1 LSDNDEGK
9 LVPSPNGGVFN
20 EISIRLRLIWRLLL
34 DRRVNPLLKLLPL
47 GSLFYLFIPDVL
59 PGPIDDA
66 ALISILSY
74 IFVELCPKEVVQ
86 EHMDAL
92 TNVIDGEWRE
102 IDEQAG
108 E

>member
-1 LSDNDEGK
+1 LSNKDGSKLIPGGK
-9 LVPSPNGGVFN
+9 GGVFN

-47 GSLFYLFIPDVL
+47 GSLLYLFIPDLL

-66 ALISILSY
+66 ALLSLLSY
-74 IFVELCPKEVVQ
+74 VFVELCPKDVVQ
-86 EHMDAL
+86 EHMDVL
-92 TNVIDGEWRE
+92 TNVIEGEWRE
-102 IDEQAG
+102 IE

>member
-1 LSDNDEGK
+1 MSNKDDNKLIPGGK
-9 LVPSPNGGVFN
+9 GGVFN

-47 GSLFYLFIPDVL
+47 GSLLYLFIPDLL

-66 ALISILSY
+66 ALLSLLSY
-74 IFVELCPKEVVQ
+74 AFVELCPKDVVQ
-86 EHMDAL
+86 EHMDEL
-92 TNVIDGEWRE
+92 TNVIEGEWRE
-102 IDEQAG
+102 ME

>member
-1 LSDNDEGK
+1 MSNKDDSKLIPGGK
-9 LVPSPNGGVFN
+9 GGVFN

-47 GSLFYLFIPDVL
+47 GSLLYLFIPDVL

-66 ALISILSY
+66 ALLSLLSY
-74 IFVELCPKEVVQ
+74 VFVELCPKDVVQ
-86 EHMDAL
+86 EHMDEL
-92 TNVIDGEWRE
+92 TNVIEGEWRE
-102 IDEQAG
+102 IE